1 LVEHDRILGLLKT
14 IMDPELDMD
23 VVTAGMI
30 RSLRIEGSS
39 VHITMALT
47 SDKCP
52 MGERMKGEVEDAVK
66 SMEGIG
72 SVDVELSVMTEEERN
87 ALLEKLKA
95 KRSKEAPPAP
105 PEKLPKRGIKQI
117 IAVLSGKGGV
127 GKSSVTSMLAVELS
141 RRGFKVGVLDA
152 DITGPSIPKMF
163 GVIEAPF
170 VLEGKIIPATSKG
183 GIKIMSMNLLLGGE
197 EDAPVIW
204 RGPLISSAIR
214 QFFTDVD
221 WAELDYLVVDL
232 PPGTSD
238 AQLTVLQLIP
248 VDGIVVVSSPQELAS
263 VIVGKAVTMSKR
275 LSVPILGVVENM
287 SYAKCPHCGGLINIF
302 GESHGRLLADNI
314 NTKYLGALPLDPAL
328 SKACD
333 EGKIEDYKS
342 DAFKSV
348 AAKLLD

>member
-1 LVEHDRILGLLKT
+1 MVDQNQILGLLKT
-14 IMDPELDMD
+14 VVDNELNMDI
-23 VVTAGMI
+23 VTAGMV
-30 RSLRIEGSS
+30 RSLRVDGSS
-39 VHITMALT
+39 VYVNIALT

-52 MGERMKGEVEDAVK
+52 MGQKIKEEVEETIK
-66 SMEGIG
+66 SMEGVE
-72 SVDVELSVMTEEERN
+72 SVNIELSAMNADEQN
-87 ALLEKLKA
+87 ALLEKLKERGSRA
-95 KRSKEAPPAP
+95 AAPAP
-105 PEKLPKRGIKQI
+105 PEKLPKKDIKQI

-127 GKSSVTSMLAVELS
+127 GKSTVTSMLAVELS

-170 VLEGKIIPATSKG
+170 VLEGRIIPASSKG

-275 LSVPILGVVENM
+275 LAVPILGVIENM
-287 SYAKCPHCGGLINIF
+287 SYVKCPHCGVQINIF
-302 GESHGRLLADNI
+302 GESRGHLLADGI
-314 NTKYLGALPLDPAL
+314 NTKYLGALPIDPAL

-333 EGKIEDYKS
+333 EGKIEEYTS
-342 DAFKSV
+342 DAFKAV
-348 AAKLLD
+348 AAKLLG

>member
-1 LVEHDRILGLLKT
+1 LVDQNQILGLLKT
-14 IMDPELDMD
+14 VIDPELGMD

-30 RSLRIEGSS
+30 RSLRIDGSS
-39 VHITMALT
+39 VYVTLALT

-52 MGERMKGEVEDAVK
+52 MGEKIKDEVDETLK
-66 SMEGIG
+66 SMEGIK
-72 SVDVELSVMTEEERN
+72 SVNIELSVMTEEERN

-95 KRSKEAPPAP
+95 NRSKEAQPAP

-117 IAVLSGKGGV
+117 IAILSGKGGV

-170 VLEGKIIPATSKG
+170 VLEGKIIPAASKG

-221 WAELDYLVVDL
+221 WAELDYLLVDL

-275 LSVPILGVVENM
+275 LTVPILGVIENM
-287 SYAKCPHCGGLINIF
+287 SYAKCPHCGEQINIF
-302 GESHGRLLADNI
+302 GESRGRLLADGI

-333 EGKIEDYKS
+333 QGKIEDYTS
-342 DAFKSV
+342 DAFKAV
-348 AAKLLD
+348 ASKLLD

>member
-1 LVEHDRILGLLKT
+1 MVEKDHILGLLKT
-14 IMDPELDMD
+14 VMDPELDMD
-23 VVTAGMI
+23 IVTAGMVRSI
-30 RSLRIEGSS
+30 RVDGSAVS
-39 VHITMALT
+39 ITLALT

-52 MGERMKGEVEDAVK
+52 MGNRIKEEVEETVN
-66 SMEGIG
+66 SMEGIS
-72 SVDVELSVMTEEERN
+72 SVEIELSVMTEEERN
-87 ALLEKLKA
+87 LLLEKLKE
-95 KRSKEAPPAP
+95 KRSNEATPAP

-170 VLEGKIIPATSKG
+170 VLEGKIIPAASKG

-221 WAELDYLVVDL
+221 WADLDYLVLDL

-275 LSVPILGVVENM
+275 LSVPILGTIENM
-287 SYAKCPHCGGLINIF
+287 SYVKCPHCGEQINIF

-342 DAFKSV
+342 EAFSSV
-348 AAKLLD
+348 AARLLD